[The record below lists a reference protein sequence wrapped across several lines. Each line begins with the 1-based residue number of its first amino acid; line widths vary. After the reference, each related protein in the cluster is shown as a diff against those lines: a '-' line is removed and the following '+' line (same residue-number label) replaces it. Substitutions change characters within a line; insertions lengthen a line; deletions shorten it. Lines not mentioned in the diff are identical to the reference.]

1 MLCSPTSF
9 PEPVPLSPL
18 VLVLI
23 QSVPEGW
30 PSAPSSLLCASAAG
44 HGLASPAAGLLLCL
58 LQTPKGRGGLQPAV
72 LGEL

>member
-18 VLVLI
+18 VPVLI

-30 PSAPSSLLCASAAG
+30 PSTPSLLCASAAG
-44 HGLASPAAGLLLCL
+44 RGLASPAAGLLPCL

-72 LGEL
+72 LREL